1 MPFEPL
7 HILFNAR
14 RDDATAF
21 TWATAQAETT
31 LDEVKASPE
40 YFERLA
46 AVLSDCSSASEGGRL
61 GQVARGETTPEFEA
75 ALVSLEA
82 GQVYPEPV
90 QTRYGVYVIKLERK
104 VAGETSGLRAVHD
117 RFAAYLEESSWR
129 RAVAQYVTLL
139 AGQAQIIGFYMPGTA
154 SPLVR

>member
-1 MPFEPL
+1 MIVIELPAIRMPFEPL

-104 VAGETSGLRAVHD
+104 VAGETLAFEQCMTD
-117 RFAAYLEESSWR
+117 
-129 RAVAQYVTLL
+129 LL
-139 AGQAQIIGFYMPGTA
+139 PISRKAPGAERSHNT
-154 SPLVR
+154 